1 MYLFERGGDS
11 RGLKGTEIS
20 YAGLLSKWLQQPGL
34 DQAVVI
40 SLEFSLG
47 LSAERLCHF
56 SYHCYFPGCTLPA
69 GWDGKQSQ
77 DWNPRPSNRGCG
89 CLYCHPTCLL
99 QNCLSLKG
107 SCQLSSCDWS
117 FTAVGNSWW
126 EWGVEGYRSTGMI
139 VSVHEEK
146 IFPPLKSRLSYLK
159 GRVIERDREERERSS
174 ICWVTLQKATVARAR
189 LHLSL
194 PGEWQGSK
202 HLVLFR
208 CFPRCIGRQLDWKWS
223 NLDLNWHL
231 MRYQLCRQ
239 RLKPLATTLASG
251 ERFWGNNL
259 SWFIISLCSEFSLG
273 EDFCIVIANS
283 RGTTFLSF
291 SF

>member
-11 RGLKGTEIS
+11 RGLRGTEIS

-56 SYHCYFPGCTLPA
+56 NYHCYFPGCMLPA

-77 DWNPRPSNRGCG
+77 DWNPRPSNRGCR

-117 FTAVGNSWW
+117 FTVVGNSWW
-126 EWGVEGYRSTGMI
+126 GWGVEGYRSTGMI

-159 GRVIERDREERERSS
+159 GRVIERDREGEIFHLLSHSAKGHSCQSQASS
-174 ICWVTLQKATVARAR
+174 QSSRWVTGVQALGP
-189 LHLSL
+189 LPLLSQVH
-194 PGEWQGSK
+194 W
-202 HLVLFR
+202 
-208 CFPRCIGRQLDWKWS
+208 
-223 NLDLNWHL
+223 
-231 MRYQLCRQ
+231 
-239 RLKPLATTLASG
+239 
-251 ERFWGNNL
+251 
-259 SWFIISLCSEFSLG
+259 
-273 EDFCIVIANS
+273 
-283 RGTTFLSF
+283 
-291 SF
+291 